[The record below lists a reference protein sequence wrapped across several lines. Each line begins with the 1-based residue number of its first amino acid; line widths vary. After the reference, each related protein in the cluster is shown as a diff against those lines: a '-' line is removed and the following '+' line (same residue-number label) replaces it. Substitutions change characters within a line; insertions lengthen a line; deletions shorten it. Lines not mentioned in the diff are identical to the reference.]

1 MTKEF
6 ITKIKNGSYTAE
18 ISNFGAALAS
28 LRFQNRNLIEPRLD
42 SRYFSGEIL
51 APWPNR
57 ISDGKYSYKGKVFQL
72 KINEKSRNNALH
84 GLVFDKPWKV
94 LADEEN
100 KVSLQITIDD
110 RESYPGPLDLQ
121 ITYALDGQGLSS
133 TLVAKNTGSV
143 ELPYGAS
150 SHPYITVTG
159 INSVNEFWLQL
170 GASKVFLTDDE
181 RLLPSQLVD
190 VIEASLDF
198 RKLAKIGTRFIDH
211 AFMLDKDFPSSVLIA
226 SESGEG
232 VLISFDDET
241 NWMQIHTA
249 DRNGAIDGRKSLAVE
264 PMTCP
269 PDAFNSGLNL
279 ITLAPGEE
287 HQLCWRI
294 SSVNQK

>member
-1 MTKEF
+1 MTKEL
-6 ITKIKNGSYTAE
+6 ITLLKNGFYAAE

-28 LRFQNRNLIEPRLD
+28 LRFQNKDLIEPRLD

-57 ISDGKYSYKGKVFQL
+57 IADGKYSYKGKVFQL

-94 LADEEN
+94 LEAEES

-110 RESYPGPLDLQ
+110 KKIYPGPLDLQ
-121 ITYALDGQGLSS
+121 ITYVLDGKGFLS
-133 TLVAKNTGSV
+133 TLVATNTGSV

-150 SHPYITVTG
+150 SHPYITVPG
-159 INSVNEFWLQL
+159 ISSVNEYWLRL
-170 GASKVFLTDDE
+170 GSSQVFLTDDE
-181 RLLPSQLVD
+181 RLLPSRLVD
-190 VIEASLDF
+190 VTEANLDF
-198 RKLAKIGTRFIDH
+198 RKVAKIDKRFIDH

-241 NWMQIHTA
+241 NWIQIHTA

-287 HQLCWRI
+287 HQLRWRI
-294 SSVNQK
+294 SYVNQN